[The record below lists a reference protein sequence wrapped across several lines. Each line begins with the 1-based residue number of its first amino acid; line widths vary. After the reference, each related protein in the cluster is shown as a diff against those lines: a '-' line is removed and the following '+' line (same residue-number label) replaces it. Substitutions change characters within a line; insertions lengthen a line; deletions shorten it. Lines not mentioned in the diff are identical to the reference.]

1 MSGRYFNCGGIKGKL
16 LVTYFIYDIALLR
29 AVCHFVKNMFEI
41 QFISNNSLSLN
52 CPDCYRH
59 VTLSFLL

>member
-1 MSGRYFNCGGIKGKL
+1 MTF
-16 LVTYFIYDIALLR
+16 FIYDIALLR
-29 AVCHFVKNMFEI
+29 TVCHFVKNMFEI